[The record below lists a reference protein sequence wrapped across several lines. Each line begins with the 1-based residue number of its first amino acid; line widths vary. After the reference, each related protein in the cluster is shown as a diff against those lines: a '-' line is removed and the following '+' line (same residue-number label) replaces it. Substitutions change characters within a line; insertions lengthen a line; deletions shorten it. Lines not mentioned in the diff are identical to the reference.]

1 MTKSCNVT
9 EHIQFCRQGTTRTNC
24 PAVNSSVVHPTK
36 VRLRRRFIRWE
47 AVIVLLLLPH
57 DFALSKLLL
66 GCLHGND
73 AMVHTATSQSH
84 SFLQGQ
90 VSTSISVFL
99 PDWNSRK
106 ITTCHPKKL
115 RNLKMDFSLQK
126 VFASFF
132 WQVPAVFFFS
142 GMIFVCIPFLKIFK
156 SPSSKISFPP
166 LPHFR
171 VDDEMFFSFFSRK
184 VNDPTHLLAMVSSFS
199 FGDGWRR
206 WCNISARLIE
216 KRTQLQSKLLHE
228 HTKLPMKMANRMMRN
243 FLVASQLLYPRK
255 SFLFLLRKGQV
266 WAALKQHYSEG
277 KAHGQREVNSP
288 LLSQIRTFR
297 HVI

>member
-1 MTKSCNVT
+1 MWVILIFRMESDRPIESTFLKTCVADWNDMTKSCNIT

-90 VSTSISVFL
+90 VSTSTSVFL

-132 WQVPAVFFFS
+132 WQVPAVFFF
-142 GMIFVCIPFLKIFK
+142 FFREWFLFA
-156 SPSSKISFPP
+156 SPSWKSSNLQAPKFLSPP
-166 LPHFR
+166 STLQSR
-171 VDDEMFFSFFSRK
+171 WWDVFFS
-184 VNDPTHLLAMVSSFS
+184 
-199 FGDGWRR
+199 
-206 WCNISARLIE
+206 
-216 KRTQLQSKLLHE
+216 QS
-228 HTKLPMKMANRMMRN
+228 
-243 FLVASQLLYPRK
+243 
-255 SFLFLLRKGQV
+255 
-266 WAALKQHYSEG
+266 
-277 KAHGQREVNSP
+277 
-288 LLSQIRTFR
+288 
-297 HVI
+297 